1 MTPEIARDEPPL
13 FPGPGGDRRLRD
25 YQLEG
30 LNWLRLNWSL
40 GRNAM
45 PLHQKYAEAVRV
57 CI

>member
-1 MTPEIARDEPPL
+1 MSPPL

-45 PLHQKYAEAVRV
+45 PLHQKCAEAVRV
-57 CI
+57 FT